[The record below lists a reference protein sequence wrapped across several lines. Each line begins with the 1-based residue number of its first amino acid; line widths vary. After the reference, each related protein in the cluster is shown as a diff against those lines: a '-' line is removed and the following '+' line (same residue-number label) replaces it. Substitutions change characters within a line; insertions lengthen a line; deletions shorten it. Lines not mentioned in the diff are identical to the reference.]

1 MAGGS
6 YFHLCQNIMN
16 HLDHIFINNLK
27 YFESIISYVF
37 LLGREGGDIVK
48 FKGFLIG
55 WWPCKFFC
63 ILNIW
68 IPSSVQNTY
77 GIY

>member
-6 YFHLCQNIMN
+6 YFHLCQNIMY

-37 LLGREGGDIVK
+37 LLGREGGDILK

-55 WWPCKFFC
+55 W
-63 ILNIW
+63 
-68 IPSSVQNTY
+68 
-77 GIY
+77 